1 MLDEI
6 KKLPKVELHLHLDG
20 SVSKEL
26 ASKLSGLSEDE
37 VLSKMAAPSK
47 CENLSEYLTRF
58 DLPISL
64 MQTKE
69 NLYLIAKDLVDRLEK
84 ESIIYAEIRFA
95 PMFHTKEGL
104 SYSEIIESVLEGL
117 KTNSNVNTNL
127 ILCMMRGMSIEDNLK
142 TLDCAYE
149 YLNKGV
155 CGVDLAGS
163 EDKYPLE
170 LYTELFKAAKKR
182 NIPFTIHAGENG
194 PASEIKKAIELGAK
208 RIGHG
213 TSAIGSEE
221 VLDLIRKNEILLEIC
236 PTSNV
241 QTNAVSTYDK
251 HPIYEFYKKRIL
263 FNINTD
269 NTTVSNIT
277 LNDEYLKLYN
287 TFNFETHDYIKMNE
301 DAVKHSFASD
311 NLKEKLLDVLK
322 EYNNL

>member
-127 ILCMMRGMSIEDNLK
+127 ILCMKVTTTIFVSLTLCMALK
-142 TLDCAYE
+142 
-149 YLNKGV
+149 
-155 CGVDLAGS
+155 
-163 EDKYPLE
+163 
-170 LYTELFKAAKKR
+170 
-182 NIPFTIHAGENG
+182 
-194 PASEIKKAIELGAK
+194 
-208 RIGHG
+208 
-213 TSAIGSEE
+213 
-221 VLDLIRKNEILLEIC
+221 
-236 PTSNV
+236 
-241 QTNAVSTYDK
+241 
-251 HPIYEFYKKRIL
+251 
-263 FNINTD
+263 
-269 NTTVSNIT
+269 
-277 LNDEYLKLYN
+277 
-287 TFNFETHDYIKMNE
+287 
-301 DAVKHSFASD
+301 
-311 NLKEKLLDVLK
+311 
-322 EYNNL
+322 